1 MLRARPPCHTKFQQQ
16 VNVNSVDLG
25 GVKRVSSVTTARQ
38 VVLGTRATIATIVVT
53 LLAMIAFPGG
63 GPARELYFID
73 VHSQIDRQTHPDTVT
88 ALLEQGGVRETILS
102 STGKASQDVVLSL
115 ARRNP
120 TKIIAAVRTKDYNR
134 QAVEGQV
141 RSGKYAAMA
150 EVLVYHV
157 AKAMSNGRQMREV
170 DLEPDD
176 PSVLFAL
183 DLASRNHWPFIIHI
197 EFAAAPAA
205 QRTALMNKLEALMTK
220 YPDEPF
226 ALIHMGQLD
235 ASEIGRLITAHPN
248 VYFIASTSNPITAH
262 RGGQPWTNMFA
273 GRRLAPEWKTLLVD
287 HPDRFLLG
295 FDNVVANNWGPQYLD
310 QIALWR
316 GALVDLPDDAADAFT
331 HGNAERLWHLPR

>member
-1 MLRARPPCHTKFQQQ
+1 
-16 VNVNSVDLG
+16 
-25 GVKRVSSVTTARQ
+25 
-38 VVLGTRATIATIVVT
+38 VVT
-53 LLAMIAFPGG
+53 LLAMLPFPGG
-63 GPARELYFID
+63 SHARELYLID
-73 VHSQIDRQTHPDTVT
+73 VHSQIDRQTQPDTVT
-88 ALLEQGGVRETILS
+88 KLLEQSGVRETILS
-102 STGKASQDVVLSL
+102 STGNATQDNVLRL
-115 ARRNP
+115 AQRNP
-120 TKIIAAVRTKDYNR
+120 TKIIAAVRTKDYKGP
-134 QAVEGQV
+134 AVESQV
-141 RSGKYAAMA
+141 RSGKYGAMA

-157 AKAMSNGRQMREV
+157 AKEMSNGRQMRAV

-183 DLASRNHWPFIIHI
+183 DLATRNHWPFIIHI
-197 EFAAAPAA
+197 EFAAAPPA

-235 ASEIGRLITAHPN
+235 ASEVGRLIAAHPN

-273 GRRLAPEWKTLLVD
+273 GRHLAPEWKALLVD

-295 FDNVVANNWGPQYLD
+295 FDNVVANNWGPEYLD

-316 GALVDLPDDAADAFT
+316 GALADLPDEAADAFA
-331 HGNAERLWHLPR
+331 HGNAERLWHLPRRTAP